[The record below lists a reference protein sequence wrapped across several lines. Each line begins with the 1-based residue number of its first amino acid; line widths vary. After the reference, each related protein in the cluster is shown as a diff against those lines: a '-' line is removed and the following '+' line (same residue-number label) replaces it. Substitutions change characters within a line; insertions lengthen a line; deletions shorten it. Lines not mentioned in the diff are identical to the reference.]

1 MLKKISLILVTTL
14 SFSLFGQSSDLLAKF
29 LPLPYDYAALEP
41 HIDAL
46 TMQIHYDKHHRAY
59 FNNLQNALRELPVA
73 DKQTIEQV
81 LGQLQGKSAAL
92 RNNAGG
98 HFNHTFFWESMSPK
112 GGGEPKGILLE
123 RIKRDFASVAEF
135 RQQFKQAAMS
145 RFGSGWAW
153 LCLDEKGKLFVSS
166 TANQDNPLMDVVER
180 KGQPILALDVWEHA
194 YYLKHQNLRG
204 NYIDAFWKVVDWEKV
219 RQRMTQAIEGK

>member
-1 MLKKISLILVTTL
+1 MLKKISLILVTAL
-14 SFSLFGQSSDLLAKF
+14 SFSLLGQSSDLLSNF

-41 HIDAL
+41 HIDSL
-46 TMQIHYDKHHRAY
+46 TMQIHYDKHHRGY
-59 FNNLQNALRELPVA
+59 FNNLQSALQELPVA

-98 HFNHTFFWESMSPK
+98 HFNHAFFWKSMSPK

-123 RIKRDFASVAEF
+123 KIKQDFASVAEF
-135 RQQFKQAAMS
+135 RQQFKQTAMS

-194 YYLKHQNLRG
+194 YYLKYQNLRG
-204 NYIDAFWKVVDWEKV
+204 SYIDAFWEVVDWEKV

>member
-14 SFSLFGQSSDLLAKF
+14 SFSLFGQSSDFLAKF

-59 FNNLQNALRELPVA
+59 FNNLQNALKELPVA

-194 YYLKHQNLRG
+194 YYLKYQNLRG
-204 NYIDAFWKVVDWEKV
+204 SYIDAFWEVVDWEKV